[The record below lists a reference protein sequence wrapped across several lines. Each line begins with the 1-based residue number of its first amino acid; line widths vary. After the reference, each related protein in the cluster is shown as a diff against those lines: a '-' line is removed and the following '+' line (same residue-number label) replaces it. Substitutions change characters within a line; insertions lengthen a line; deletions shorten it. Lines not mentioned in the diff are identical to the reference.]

1 MHPADASRSDAHRIR
16 HLLAISAV
24 AGVIALLSIH
34 RLDAAD
40 VCGANEAVEGVFLQ
54 QMVEHGALLF
64 PVENG
69 RAPMYKPP
77 FFHWTATA
85 LDRVAGIKKVTSFNL
100 RITSALYATAGALL
114 TMVFT
119 YSLLGPSAAVLSGL
133 TLAASYQYI
142 EEARIGR
149 VDMTL
154 CFFETLALFAFIW
167 WYAPPS
173 PRSSRASLASNARS
187 TAPPTRTNAIHYL
200 FATALGLGV
209 LAKGPVGAIL
219 PALACGIF
227 LIAEHR
233 LRDLRALPTPGPVIL
248 ALAVG
253 SSWYVACLLGQRY
266 GFLNRQIGSENF
278 GRFFGALGSM
288 RPWYYV
294 KPLLLNSAPLS
305 LLVPIAV
312 FAALRTYWTSPSFSR
327 FVPPLPVHPSDPILD
342 RSSIPLTD
350 PGAGKGEGAS
360 GSDPPL
366 VVSEGGGASE
376 TPSRRDA
383 QRALAAA
390 RLLAIFWIVTLTF
403 FTIAAYKRRAYLLP
417 LWPAAAV
424 IFAWWLQE
432 LTHARWGRILRHAVG
447 LVCLALVVFNFIYI
461 PRREVRDCGDDSFRE
476 AGAEINRIVGRDEPL
491 YIYGLADE
499 PAPLLFYLDRDA
511 PPLSGELGDA
521 PPGYIIVP
529 ANVWNEKKDEAL
541 DLTPVMESTSGRP
554 RLVLLRRAASSERG
568 TACELAEAHR
578 RADLRAGAGGLTVD
592 YYTRFAEDD

>member
-1 MHPADASRSDAHRIR
+1 MKPHDPPDAQRSDAHRIR
-16 HLLAISAV
+16 YLLAIAAV

-34 RLDAAD
+34 RLDVAD

-77 FFHWTATA
+77 LFHWTATA
-85 LDRVAGIKKVTSFNL
+85 LDHVAGIKKIAPFNL
-100 RITSALYATAGALL
+100 RITSALYATAGTLL
-114 TMVFT
+114 TMVFA
-119 YSLLGPSAAVLSGL
+119 YSVLGPAAAVLSGL
-133 TLAASYQYI
+133 ILAASYQYI

-167 WYAPPS
+167 WYAS
-173 PRSSRASLASNARS
+173 NPRTSRASPASKPPLMALPAR
-187 TAPPTRTNAIHYL
+187 ANAIRYL
-200 FATALGLGV
+200 FAMALGLGV

-233 LRDLRALPTPGPVIL
+233 LRDLRALATPGPVLL
-248 ALAVG
+248 ALVVG

-266 GFLNRQIGSENF
+266 GFLHRQIGSENF

-288 RPWYYV
+288 PPWYYV
-294 KPLLLNSAPLS
+294 KPLLLNSAPFS
-305 LLVPIAV
+305 LLVPVAV
-312 FAALRTYWTSPSFSR
+312 YTAIHTYSSPAAADSR
-327 FVPPLPVHPSDPILD
+327 AI
-342 RSSIPLTD
+342 
-350 PGAGKGEGAS
+350 
-360 GSDPPL
+360 
-366 VVSEGGGASE
+366 
-376 TPSRRDA
+376 
-383 QRALAAA
+383 AAA
-390 RLLAIFWIVTLTF
+390 RLLAIFWIVTVTF

-424 IFAWWLQE
+424 ILAWWLQE
-432 LTHARWGRILRHAVG
+432 LRRARWGRILRDAIA

-461 PRREVRDCGDDSFRE
+461 PRREIRDCGDDSFRE
-476 AGAEINRIVGRDEPL
+476 AAAEINRIVGPGEPL
-491 YIYGLADE
+491 YIYGLSDE
-499 PAPLLFYLDRDA
+499 PALLLFYLDRDA
-511 PPLSGELGDA
+511 PPLAGKLGDA

-529 ANVWNEKKDEAL
+529 ADVWKEKKDEAL

-554 RLVLLRRAASSERG
+554 RLILLRHGKAYA
-568 TACELAEAHR
+568 
-578 RADLRAGAGGLTVD
+578 LR
-592 YYTRFAEDD
+592 

>member
-1 MHPADASRSDAHRIR
+1 MTDADAPRSDANRIR
-16 HLLAISAV
+16 YLLVIAAV
-24 AGVIALLSIH
+24 AAIVALLSIH

-77 FFHWTATA
+77 LFHWTATA
-85 LDRVAGIKKVTSFNL
+85 LDRAAGIKKVTPFNL
-100 RITSALYATAGALL
+100 RITSALYATACALL
-114 TMVFT
+114 TMIFA

-133 TLAASYQYI
+133 ILAASYQYI

-167 WYAPPS
+167 WYAPN
-173 PRSSRASLASNARS
+173 PRTSRASPASNAPLM
-187 TAPPTRTNAIHYL
+187 APPARTNAIRYL

-233 LRDLRALPTPGPVIL
+233 LRDLRALATPALL

-266 GFLNRQIGSENF
+266 GFLNRQIDSENF

-288 RPWYYV
+288 PPWYYV

-312 FAALRTYWTSPSFSR
+312 FAALRTYWTSPSFSHS
-327 FVPPLPVHPSDPILD
+327 V
-342 RSSIPLTD
+342 SIPLPD
-350 PGAGKGEGAS
+350 LGEGKGAS
-360 GSDPPL
+360 DSL
-366 VVSEGGGASE
+366 SH
-376 TPSRRDA
+376 RDA
-383 QRALAAA
+383 QRALIAA
-390 RLLAIFWIVTLTF
+390 RLLAIFWLVTVAF

-417 LWPAAAV
+417 LWPAAAAILV
-424 IFAWWLQE
+424 WWLQE
-432 LTHARWGRILRHAVG
+432 LARARWGRVLRDAIA
-447 LVCLALVVFNFIYI
+447 LVCLALVVFNFSYI
-461 PRREVRDCGDDSFRE
+461 PRREVRDCGNDSFRE
-476 AGAEINRIVGRDEPL
+476 AAAEINRIVGGDEPL
-491 YIYGLADE
+491 YIYGLSGE

-511 PPLSGELGDA
+511 PPLAGKLGDA

-529 ANVWNEKKDEAL
+529 ADVWKEKKEEAL

-554 RLVLLRRAASSERG
+554 RLVLLRHGKAYAIR
-568 TACELAEAHR
+568 
-578 RADLRAGAGGLTVD
+578 
-592 YYTRFAEDD
+592 

>member
-1 MHPADASRSDAHRIR
+1 VKNPYADAPRSDAHRLR
-16 HLLAISAV
+16 DFLAIAAV
-24 AGVIALLSIH
+24 AAVVALLSIH

-64 PVENG
+64 PLENG

-77 FFHWTATA
+77 LFHWTATA
-85 LDRVAGIKKVTSFNL
+85 LDRAAGIKKVTPFNL

-114 TMVFT
+114 TMGFA
-119 YSLLGPSAAVLSGL
+119 YSLVGPSAAVLSGL
-133 TLAASYQYI
+133 ILAASYQYI

-167 WYAPPS
+167 WYAPS
-173 PRSSRASLASNARS
+173 PRTSRASPASNAPS
-187 TAPPTRTNAIHYL
+187 IAPPARTNAIRYL

-233 LRDLRALPTPGPVIL
+233 LRDLRALATPGPVIL

-288 RPWYYV
+288 PPWYYV

-312 FAALRTYWTSPSFSR
+312 FCALRTYFLSP
-327 FVPPLPVHPSDPILD
+327 HSDL
-342 RSSIPLTD
+342 SIPLPDLGEDERAT
-350 PGAGKGEGAS
+350 ARAGEGAS
-360 GSDPPL
+360 ASDSL
-366 VVSEGGGASE
+366 GH
-376 TPSRRDA
+376 RDP
-383 QRALAAA
+383 QRALVAA
-390 RLLAIFWIVTLTF
+390 RLLAIFWLVTVTF

-424 IFAWWLQE
+424 ILAWWLQK
-432 LTHARWGRILRHAVG
+432 LSPARWGRILHGAVA

-461 PRREVRDCGDDSFRE
+461 PRQEVRDCDDDSFRE
-476 AGAEINRIVGRDEPL
+476 AATEINRIVGGGEPL
-491 YIYGLADE
+491 HIYGLSDE
-499 PAPLLFYLDRDA
+499 PAPLLFYLDREV
-511 PPLSGELGDA
+511 PPFAGKLGDA

-529 ANVWNEKKDEAL
+529 ADVWREKKEEAL
-541 DLTPVMESTSGRP
+541 DLTPVMESASGRP
-554 RLVLLRRAASSERG
+554 RLVLLRHGKAYA
-568 TACELAEAHR
+568 
-578 RADLRAGAGGLTVD
+578 LR
-592 YYTRFAEDD
+592 

>member
-1 MHPADASRSDAHRIR
+1 MKDLAVAALRPPRLCFSMKPHDPSDAPRSDAHRIR
-16 HLLAISAV
+16 YLLAISTI

-77 FFHWTATA
+77 LFHWTATA
-85 LDRVAGIKKVTSFNL
+85 LDRAAGIKKVTSFNL

-114 TMVFT
+114 TMGFA
-119 YSLLGPSAAVLSGL
+119 YGLLGPSAALLSGL
-133 TLAASYQYI
+133 FLAASYQYI

-167 WYAPPS
+167 WYAPN
-173 PRSSRASLASNARS
+173 PRTSRASPASNAPS
-187 TAPPTRTNAIHYL
+187 MAPPTRTNAIRYL

-233 LRDLRALPTPGPVIL
+233 LRDLRALATPGPVIL
-248 ALAVG
+248 ALAVA
-253 SSWYVACLLGQRY
+253 SSWYGACLLGQRY

-288 RPWYYV
+288 APWYYV

-312 FAALRTYWTSPSFSR
+312 FAALRTYWTSP
-327 FVPPLPVHPSDPILD
+327 LD
-342 RSSIPLTD
+342 TD
-350 PGAGKGEGAS
+350 SPAI
-360 GSDPPL
+360 
-366 VVSEGGGASE
+366 
-376 TPSRRDA
+376 
-383 QRALAAA
+383 AAA
-390 RLLAIFWIVTLTF
+390 RLLAIFWIVTVTF

-447 LVCLALVVFNFIYI
+447 LICLALVVFNFIYI

-491 YIYGLADE
+491 YIYGLSDE

-511 PPLSGELGDA
+511 PPLAGKLGDA

-529 ANVWNEKKDEAL
+529 ANIWNEKKDEAL

-554 RLVLLRRAASSERG
+554 RLVLLRRAAGSGRG
-568 TACELAEAHR
+568 TACELADSAYR
-578 RADLRAGAGGLTVD
+578 RADLSCWCWGADG
-592 YYTRFAEDD
+592 

>member
-1 MHPADASRSDAHRIR
+1 LHPADASRTDAHRLR
-16 HLLAISAV
+16 DFLAIAAV

-77 FFHWTATA
+77 LFHWTATA

-100 RITSALYATAGALL
+100 RITSALYATAGGLL
-114 TMVFT
+114 TMGFA
-119 YSLLGPSAAVLSGL
+119 YGLLGPSAAVLSGL
-133 TLAASYQYI
+133 ILAASYQYI

-167 WYAPPS
+167 WYAPI
-173 PRSSRASLASNARS
+173 PRTSRASPASNAPLMAPHARS
-187 TAPPTRTNAIHYL
+187 NAIRYL

-233 LRDLRALPTPGPVIL
+233 LRDLRALATPGPVLL
-248 ALAVG
+248 AFAVG

-288 RPWYYV
+288 APWYYV

-312 FAALRTYWTSPSFSR
+312 FYALRTYFLNPHSDPLI
-327 FVPPLPVHPSDPILD
+327 PLPDLGEGE
-342 RSSIPLTD
+342 RAT
-350 PGAGKGEGAS
+350 ARAGEGAS
-360 GSDPPL
+360 ASVPPP
-366 VVSEGGGASE
+366 VVGDGEGASD
-376 TPSRRDA
+376 SNSLSHRDG
-383 QRALAAA
+383 QRALIAAH
-390 RLLAIFWIVTLTF
+390 LLAIFWIVTVTF

-424 IFAWWLQE
+424 ILAWWLQE
-432 LTHARWGRILRHAVG
+432 LTRGRWGRVLRDAIA
-447 LVCLALVVFNFIYI
+447 LVCLALVIFNFNYI

-476 AGAEINRIVGRDEPL
+476 AAAEINRIVGSDEPL
-491 YIYGLADE
+491 YIYGLSGE
-499 PAPLLFYLDRDA
+499 PAPLLFYLDRHA
-511 PPLSGELGDA
+511 PPIAGKLGDA

-529 ANVWNEKKDEAL
+529 ADVWNEKKDEAL

-554 RLVLLRRAASSERG
+554 RLVLLRHGKAYAIR
-568 TACELAEAHR
+568 
-578 RADLRAGAGGLTVD
+578 
-592 YYTRFAEDD
+592 

>member
-1 MHPADASRSDAHRIR
+1 LHPADAPRSEAHRIR
-16 HLLAISAV
+16 YLLAIAAV

-34 RLDAAD
+34 RLDAAG
-40 VCGANEAVEGVFLQ
+40 VCGANEAVEGIFLQ

-77 FFHWTATA
+77 LFHWTATA
-85 LDRVAGIKKVTSFNL
+85 LDRVAGIKKVTPFNL
-100 RITSALYATAGALL
+100 RTTSALYATACALL
-114 TMVFT
+114 TITFAYV
-119 YSLLGPSAAVLSGL
+119 LLGPSAAVLSGL
-133 TLAASYQYI
+133 ILAASYQYI

-167 WYAPPS
+167 WYAPN
-173 PRSSRASLASNARS
+173 PRTSRASPASKAPS
-187 TAPPTRTNAIHYL
+187 MAPPARANAIRYL

-233 LRDLRALPTPGPVIL
+233 LRNLRALATPALL

-288 RPWYYV
+288 PPWYYV

-312 FAALRTYWTSPSFSR
+312 LAAIRTYWTSPPFSR
-327 FVPPLPVHPSDPILD
+327 FVPPLPVHPSDPLPD
-342 RSSIPLTD
+342 RSSIPLPD
-350 PGAGKGEGAS
+350 LGEGK
-360 GSDPPL
+360 
-366 VVSEGGGASE
+366 GGGASASD
-376 TPSRRDA
+376 TLSRRAA
-383 QRALAAA
+383 QRAPAAA
-390 RLLAIFWIVTLTF
+390 RLLAIFWIVTVTF

-424 IFAWWLQE
+424 VLAWWLQE
-432 LTHARWGRILRHAVG
+432 LSRARWGRILRHAVG
-447 LVCLALVVFNFIYI
+447 LICLALVVFNFIYI

-491 YIYGLADE
+491 YIYGLSEE

-511 PPLSGELGDA
+511 PPLAGKLGDA

-529 ANVWNEKKDEAL
+529 ADVWNTKKDEAL

-554 RLVLLRRAASSERG
+554 RLVLLRHGKAYAIR
-568 TACELAEAHR
+568 
-578 RADLRAGAGGLTVD
+578 
-592 YYTRFAEDD
+592 

>member
-1 MHPADASRSDAHRIR
+1 MKPHDPSDAPRSDAHRIR
-16 HLLAISAV
+16 YLLAISAV
-24 AGVIALLSIH
+24 AVIALLSIH

-77 FFHWTATA
+77 LFHWTATA
-85 LDRVAGIKKVTSFNL
+85 LDRAAGIKKVTSFNL
-100 RITSALYATAGALL
+100 RITSALYGTAGALL
-114 TMVFT
+114 TMVFA

-133 TLAASYQYI
+133 ILAASYQYI

-167 WYAPPS
+167 WYAPNPCT
-173 PRSSRASLASNARS
+173 SRASPASNAPS
-187 TAPPTRTNAIHYL
+187 MAPPTRTNAIRYL

-209 LAKGPVGAIL
+209 LAKGPVGSIL

-233 LRDLRALPTPGPVIL
+233 LRDLRALATPGPVLL

-288 RPWYYV
+288 APWYYV

-312 FAALRTYWTSPSFSR
+312 FAALRTYWTSP
-327 FVPPLPVHPSDPILD
+327 LD
-342 RSSIPLTD
+342 TD
-350 PGAGKGEGAS
+350 SPAIG
-360 GSDPPL
+360 
-366 VVSEGGGASE
+366 
-376 TPSRRDA
+376 
-383 QRALAAA
+383 AA
-390 RLLAIFWIVTLTF
+390 RLLAIFWIVTVTF
-403 FTIAAYKRRAYLLP
+403 FTMAAYKRRAYLLP

-447 LVCLALVVFNFIYI
+447 LVCLALVVFSFIYI

-476 AGAEINRIVGRDEPL
+476 AGAEINRIVGRNEPL
-491 YIYGLADE
+491 YIYGLSDE

-511 PPLSGELGDA
+511 PPLAGKLGDA

-529 ANVWNEKKDEAL
+529 ANIWNEKKDEAL

-554 RLVLLRRAASSERG
+554 RLVLLRRAAGSGRG
-568 TACELAEAHR
+568 TARELADSASPR
-578 RADLRAGAGGLTVD
+578 RSSCWCWGADG
-592 YYTRFAEDD
+592 

>member
-1 MHPADASRSDAHRIR
+1 LYYPDASHSIGY
-16 HLLAISAV
+16 LLAIAAV
-24 AGVIALLSIH
+24 AAIVALLSIH

-64 PVENG
+64 PLENG

-77 FFHWTATA
+77 LFHWTATA
-85 LDRVAGIKKVTSFNL
+85 LDRVARIKKVTSFNL
-100 RITSALYATAGALL
+100 RITSALYATAGAVLA
-114 TMVFT
+114 MVFA
-119 YSLLGPSAAVLSGL
+119 YSILGPSAAVLSGL
-133 TLAASYQYI
+133 ILAASYQYI

-154 CFFETLALFAFIW
+154 CFFETLALFAFVW
-167 WYAPPS
+167 WYAPN
-173 PRSSRASLASNARS
+173 PRTSRASTASNAS
-187 TAPPTRTNAIHYL
+187 SIAPPARTNAIRYL
-200 FATALGLGV
+200 LATALGLGV

-233 LRDLRALPTPGPVIL
+233 LRDLRALATPGPVIL

-266 GFLNRQIGSENF
+266 GFLDRQIGSENF

-305 LLVPIAV
+305 LLAPIAV
-312 FAALRTYWTSPSFSR
+312 FYALRTYFLNPPSDFLI
-327 FVPPLPVHPSDPILD
+327 PLPDL
-342 RSSIPLTD
+342 
-350 PGAGKGEGAS
+350 GEGERAS
-360 GSDPPL
+360 ASDSL
-366 VVSEGGGASE
+366 
-376 TPSRRDA
+376 SRRDA
-383 QRALAAA
+383 QRALIAA
-390 RLLAIFWIVTLTF
+390 RLLAIFWLITVTF

-424 IFAWWLQE
+424 ILAWWLQE
-432 LTHARWGRILRHAVG
+432 LTRARWDRILRHTVALICV
-447 LVCLALVVFNFIYI
+447 ALVVSNFIYI

-476 AGAEINRIVGRDEPL
+476 AAAEINRIVGSNEPL
-491 YIYGLADE
+491 HIYGLSDE

-511 PPLSGELGDA
+511 PPFAGKLGDA

-529 ANVWNEKKDEAL
+529 ADVWREKKEEAL

-554 RLVLLRRAASSERG
+554 RLILLRHGKAYA
-568 TACELAEAHR
+568 
-578 RADLRAGAGGLTVD
+578 LR
-592 YYTRFAEDD
+592 